1 MFADIVGHQRP
12 RRLLSRALRGQR
24 LPHAY
29 LFSGPEGVGKATLAR
44 ELAATLFCR
53 QAGEH
58 GPCGQ
63 CPACQQYASGNHPD
77 FIHVLPDGA
86 AIKINQIREI
96 KKQLA
101 FAPLSAPTR
110 IILIEEAQTMRREAG
125 NSLLKMLEE
134 PPPDNLFLIVASDSQ
149 PLLPT
154 IVSRCQVVTFT
165 LLSEED
171 TVQVLQA
178 QAPEI
183 GREEAHLLARITG
196 GAPGQA
202 LAMKDGR
209 CLEIFQEIVRAL
221 ASGCGSRA
229 DSIEEALFLAG
240 SMAAAQDEL
249 DAVLDLLKILFKELA
264 VLQLTGTE
272 VSLPGAVD
280 RKERQQLRER
290 WNLHQLSDK
299 IQAIDH
305 ARQALARNCNRGLVC
320 ETLLL
325 DLLADS
331 PAGGGCSM
339 GGG

>member
-53 QAGEH
+53 QDGEH

-63 CPACQQYASGNHPD
+63 CPACRQYGSGNHPD

-134 PPPDNLFLIVASDSQ
+134 PPPDNLFLVVASDAQ
-149 PLLPT
+149 PILPT
-154 IVSRCQVVTFT
+154 ILSRCQV
-165 LLSEED
+165 LSFAPLAEEE
-171 TVQVLQA
+171 TIKVILRH
-178 QAPEI
+178 APEL
-183 GREEAHLLARITG
+183 GHTRAGLLARIAA
-196 GAPGQA
+196 GAPGTA
-202 LAMKDGR
+202 LAMKDGAG
-209 CLEIFQEIVRAL
+209 LDIFSQIVTAL
-221 ASGCGSRA
+221 AKTGVPPSA
-229 DSIEEALFLAG
+229 AIEDALHLAG
-240 SMAAAQDEL
+240 RMAAASDEL
-249 DAVLDLLKILFKELA
+249 TLILDLLLILYKELSIA
-264 VLQLTGTE
+264 LLTGTDIE
-272 VSLPGAVD
+272 LLIETGS
-280 RKERQQLRER
+280 KERELLRER
-290 WNLHQLSDK
+290 WQLPQLSDK
-299 IQAIDH
+299 IQAIEH

-325 DLLADS
+325 SLLLDGIPGQTGRYS
-331 PAGGGCSM
+331 
-339 GGG
+339 